1 MEDID
6 AGLHQWREELAQ
18 ALRGFH
24 QARGIVLLLPLREAE
39 DDREIRTDRRAH
51 RPHQLDGE
59 ARAIGQAAAV
69 LVVPLVAAFPEELVD
84 QVAVGAVDLHPVH
97 ADRLGVAG
105 GLGEG
110 GDDVLDVGLAH
121 AVDQHLAVLGLLH
134 RAVAGHAGVRLHAQA
149 PNAADVPELRN
160 DAPALGM
167 HRVDHL
173 LPAGQGVLAI
183 EARHVRIAVG
193 GLVADRCAFAD
204 DQAGRGALG
213 VVLDDLGVGYAA
225 GGKVAGHRCHHHT
238 GGQFQGAEA
247 ERLEQGFY
255 GGTHGRTPE
264 GEWEVRAGI
273 RRGAAAPGAT

>member
-1 MEDID
+1 MIGKS
-6 AGLHQWREELAQ
+6 APTA
-18 ALRGFH
+18 
-24 QARGIVLLLPLREAE
+24 ARTA
-39 DDREIRTDRRAH
+39 RTR
-51 RPHQLDGE
+51 LDGE

-84 QVAVGAVDLHPVH
+84 QVAVGAVDLHPIH

-110 GDDVLDVGLAH
+110 GDDLLDVGLAH

-167 HRVDHL
+167 HRLDHL

-204 DQAGRGALG
+204 DQADAGGGAPA

-225 GGKVAGHRCHHHT
+225 GEKLRVIGAITTRVGSSRAPRRNGWNRAST
-238 GGQFQGAEA
+238 GALMDGLLRGNGRFGQVSGAE
-247 ERLEQGFY
+247 QQ
-255 GGTHGRTPE
+255 P
-264 GEWEVRAGI
+264 
-273 RRGAAAPGAT
+273 PGAT